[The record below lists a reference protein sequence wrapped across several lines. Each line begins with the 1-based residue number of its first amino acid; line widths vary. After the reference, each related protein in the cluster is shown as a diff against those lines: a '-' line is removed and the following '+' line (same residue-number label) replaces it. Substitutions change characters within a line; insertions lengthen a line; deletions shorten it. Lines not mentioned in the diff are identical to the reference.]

1 MSGLDNDSA
10 SVSGNAASGNAAS
23 GNAASGDAAS
33 LAQRELLPLEKW
45 RQQFIEGSEAP
56 AVPAATVV
64 VLRDSATGPEA
75 LMLHRN
81 SRLAFGGMWVFP
93 GGRIDDEDYDSTG
106 DLLVAARTAAVRE
119 TQEEASLV
127 LDRERL
133 VHFSYWVPP
142 AAAPKRFATWFFA
155 ASAPD
160 DRVRVDEAEIIH
172 HEWMTP
178 SEALRRCAAGE
189 IELIAP
195 TWVTLHNLC
204 GFATVDE
211 VLTTLSQQQP
221 RDYFTRL
228 ADGDHGPICMWH
240 GDAGYESGD
249 ASLPGLRH
257 RLEVTPNG
265 YHFDNSGCH

>member
-1 MSGLDNDSA
+1 MSSPDADSA
-10 SVSGNAASGNAAS
+10 LASAS
-23 GNAASGDAAS
+23 SGDAR
-33 LAQRELLPLEKW
+33 LRQRELLPIEKW
-45 RQQFIEGSEAP
+45 RQQFAGGNEAP

-64 VLRDSATGPEA
+64 VLRDSSAGPEA

-93 GGRIDDEDYDSTG
+93 GGRIDDEDYDSSG

-127 LDRERL
+127 LDSASL

-142 AAAPKRFATWFFA
+142 PVAPKRFATWFFA

-160 DRVRVDEAEIIH
+160 DRVRVDEAEIIRH
-172 HEWMTP
+172 DWMTP
-178 SEALRRCAAGE
+178 SEALRRCDAGE

-195 TWVTLHNLC
+195 TWVTLHSLC

-211 VLTTLSQQQP
+211 TLTMLSQQQP
-221 RDYFTRL
+221 RDYLTRL

-249 ASLPGLRH
+249 ASLPGPRH
-257 RLEVTPNG
+257 RLEMTPTG
-265 YHFDNSGCH
+265 YHFNNSGSH